1 MTLTLT
7 LNINGQAPV
16 NLTLHPQMSN
26 ECGDCGAGRE
36 GLAEAEQQAWRVW
49 RTHRET
55 RVGRSSE
62 CGEWAV
68 HRERLE
74 GAKRECGEC
83 LHGSRPFAPGVLT
96 DPWNVVCASVE
107 RVWWRCRFI
116 FKSFHW
122 QGTHVGTAERVWVDK
137 LRY

>member
-1 MTLTLT
+1 MFH
-7 LNINGQAPV
+7 IKRG
-16 NLTLHPQMSN
+16 
-26 ECGDCGAGRE
+26 ECGAERE
-36 GLAEAEQQAWRVW
+36 GLAEADQRVWRVW

-68 HRERLE
+68 HGERLDE
-74 GAKRECGEC
+74 AKRECGEC
-83 LHGSRPFAPGVLT
+83 QYGSRPFAPGVLT

-107 RVWWRCRFI
+107 RVWWDVV
-116 FKSFHW
+116 SFFNLFTG
-122 QGTHVGTAERVWVDK
+122 QGICTAERAWVDR